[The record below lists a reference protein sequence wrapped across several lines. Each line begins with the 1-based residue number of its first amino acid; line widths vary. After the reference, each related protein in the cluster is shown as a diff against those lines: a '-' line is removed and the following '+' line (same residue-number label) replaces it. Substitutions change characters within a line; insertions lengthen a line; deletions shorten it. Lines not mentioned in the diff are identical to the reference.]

1 MSNAHRPQHAMPLSC
16 VFTHLHSHLAIKGLA
31 TNWLLLNKTKKKQY
45 RPMKLQRR
53 LGKRGFEG
61 EKETGRVKHPK
72 KKEIKKRKEKQSVCM
87 MLTQQKKK
95 TDVSLHIQNT
105 KDDGKE
111 RKLPV
116 CKEHLRFVSVTSV
129 FKKRKKVRKER
140 KLHEH

>member
-72 KKEIKKRKEKQSVCM
+72 KKGNKKKKRKAIR
-87 MLTQQKKK
+87 LYDAYATKKK
-95 TDVSLHIQNT
+95 KPTSLSTYKTPRMMVKRENYLFAKNT
-105 KDDGKE
+105 SDSFLL
-111 RKLPV
+111 LP
-116 CKEHLRFVSVTSV
+116 SS
-129 FKKRKKVRKER
+129 RKE
-140 KLHEH
+140 KK